1 MTYRRDIDG
10 LRAIAVMAVILTHAG
25 FAVVPAGH
33 AGVDIF
39 FVISGFLIGGII
51 VTALDEGRFSFREF
65 YLRRARRI
73 LPALFAMLIA
83 TIPLGWTLMTPDQLR
98 YYGGGAF
105 ATLLFLSNVWF
116 YKRIDYFNP
125 DAANDPLV
133 HTWSLGVEEQFYL
146 LAPALIVL
154 LWRLGRNGPAI
165 SLAAIAALS
174 FAAAL
179 WITPE
184 RPMEGFYLI
193 QSRAWELLCGVL
205 AALYLR
211 SSATKPG
218 PALSAILS
226 LAGLLLLTGGMFLI
240 PEDATW
246 PGVLT
251 LIPVVGTLLVLVCHA
266 PGGAAARIL
275 GAAPFVAIGLI
286 SYSAYLLHQPVLSFA
301 KIAGYE
307 PVTAQAKWAAVLA
320 SLLVAWGSWKWIE
333 QPFRNRRVP
342 ARRVRYLTLGAI
354 TVVMANAIGGHV
366 TEGYPFRMSPRVLA
380 MLDYGVSW
388 PPTYR
393 DCIGGRDE
401 DDRLDPAKAC
411 VHGADVPARVA
422 IWGDSH
428 AAVLAQPL
436 GMALKPYGL
445 SVRELTVGSCIP
457 IGKLKNSALRRTE
470 YCAVHNA
477 KMLDYLVRSPEI
489 DVVILNAFWN
499 SYTERR
505 DFDTRVGWLKT
516 DAVIAVPLDHTTS
529 MTDEERLDFMAA
541 TFREEVARLV
551 AAGKQVVLLYPLP
564 EAGFKPPEEMAR
576 RLWRDGT
583 APDDLGYPTAAFE
596 DYSGLSLKLL
606 DAAGSDPHI
615 HRLNLS
621 DAFCVRGGECLMVK
635 GGVPMFFNENHY
647 SLAGTAKIIPKIAE
661 SVRTILAARD

>member
-1 MTYRRDIDG
+1 
-10 LRAIAVMAVILTHAG
+10 
-25 FAVVPAGH
+25 
-33 AGVDIF
+33 
-39 FVISGFLIGGII
+39 
-51 VTALDEGRFSFREF
+51 
-65 YLRRARRI
+65 
-73 LPALFAMLIA
+73 
-83 TIPLGWTLMTPDQLR
+83 
-98 YYGGGAF
+98 
-105 ATLLFLSNVWF
+105 
-116 YKRIDYFNP
+116 
-125 DAANDPLV
+125 
-133 HTWSLGVEEQFYL
+133 
-146 LAPALIVL
+146 
-154 LWRLGRNGPAI
+154 
-165 SLAAIAALS
+165 
-174 FAAAL
+174 
-179 WITPE
+179 
-184 RPMEGFYLI
+184 
-193 QSRAWELLCGVL
+193 
-205 AALYLR
+205 
-211 SSATKPG
+211 
-218 PALSAILS
+218 
-226 LAGLLLLTGGMFLI
+226 
-240 PEDATW
+240 
-246 PGVLT
+246 
-251 LIPVVGTLLVLVCHA
+251 
-266 PGGAAARIL
+266 
-275 GAAPFVAIGLI
+275 
-286 SYSAYLLHQPVLSFA
+286 
-301 KIAGYE
+301 
-307 PVTAQAKWAAVLA
+307 
-320 SLLVAWGSWKWIE
+320 
-333 QPFRNRRVP
+333 
-342 ARRVRYLTLGAI
+342 
-354 TVVMANAIGGHV
+354 
-366 TEGYPFRMSPRVLA
+366 
-380 MLDYGVSW
+380 
-388 PPTYR
+388 
-393 DCIGGRDE
+393 
-401 DDRLDPAKAC
+401 
-411 VHGADVPARVA
+411 
-422 IWGDSH
+422 
-428 AAVLAQPL
+428 
-436 GMALKPYGL
+436 MALKPYGL